1 MIGNQIAYEQKHVAS
16 VDLVLNHGC
25 TNLVFTEVLT
35 FVTCV
40 AIAVTQ
46 PSVLH

>member
-1 MIGNQIAYEQKHVAS
+1 MIGNQIAYEKKRVAS
-16 VDLVLNHGC
+16 VDLVLSHGC
-25 TNLVFTEVLT
+25 TSSMFAEVLT
-35 FVTCV
+35 FVTYV